1 MKFLISY
8 FAVGF
13 VAFFG
18 SLTLSLR
25 CHQGVMNNTFKVT
38 GSPTECLGTAYS
50 CLKSVDLTSKIATR
64 NCQYTNCTE
73 NGYQTFT
80 PKCTSNGLQEICC
93 CYGDGCNPS
102 SRTAFNIFLIT
113 LSIIVAISF
122 FNIIY

>member
-18 SLTLSLR
+18 SVCLSLR
-25 CHQGVMNNTFKVT
+25 CYQGVMNNTIKIS
-38 GSPTECLGTAYS
+38 GSATECLGTAYS

-102 SRTAFNIFLIT
+102 SKTIFSMFTII
-113 LSIIVAISF
+113 LSLVLMISF
-122 FNIIY
+122 FNLI